1 MRDWLRGSFRNR
13 IFCTVLLVTLLPLL
27 LCDVLMMQIQ
37 VFRSQGQL
45 TERARTELAELSR
58 ALSDTC
64 RACEDLAE
72 DLSGNTIVRS
82 ALRSGGGDSRVLYQL
97 LFRSTGALRQY
108 ARFDIFNASGQC
120 QYTTDR
126 VLPEGM
132 LPTDWGIL
140 YAAAQSQKLVF
151 RGDERQGLLGARA
164 VRSADGDILGYV
176 VIHMGRENF
185 DLLFH
190 GRYAAT
196 GDVILFSPQWR
207 TIYCTQLVRE
217 EDIAGQ
223 LRESLLAS
231 GDLSVDT
238 GEYYFHALRLEDTGF
253 TLVLQ
258 QPRTFTR
265 QVMGSI
271 YAVSALMGFLCLL
284 LCLWC
289 AWTLSRHLSQPV
301 DQLDAAMDQVKRG
314 NLDMRLRTDRTDEL
328 GRLTESFNRMTE
340 QYQENLTRSVRR
352 QRELNETQ
360 LRMMQAQLN
369 PHFLYNT
376 LDTMKWLGVSNQVP
390 QVATLATDLAAILR
404 SSISGGGF
412 TTLEGEL
419 ELVDRYLDIQS
430 IRFEDRFTCEI
441 DVPDRLQSCLV
452 PKLVLQPVVEN
463 AILHGVADMDDGY
476 IKLWAQEREGDLL
489 LYVSDNGCGFPAEV
503 VRAVNSGQS
512 PGEGNHLGLYNVGS
526 MLRLRFGEGYG
537 IYVEPSVQEGSRVR
551 LTLPL
556 MREGDIGAEGFGS

>member
-1 MRDWLRGSFRNR
+1 MRSWIRRSFRNR
-13 IFCTVLLVTLLPLL
+13 IFCTVLLATLLPLL
-27 LCDVLMMQIQ
+27 LCDVLMMQVQ
-37 VFRSQGQL
+37 VFRSQAQL
-45 TERARTELAELSR
+45 TEQAQTQLADLSR

-64 RACEDLAE
+64 RACEALAE
-72 DLSGNTIVRS
+72 DLSGSTIVRS
-82 ALRSGGGDSRVLYQL
+82 ALRAGGGDSRVLYQL
-97 LFRSTGALRQY
+97 LFRSTGELRQY
-108 ARFDIFNASGQC
+108 GRFDIFNASGQC

-126 VLPEGM
+126 VLPEGT

-140 YAAAQSQKLVF
+140 YAAGQSRKLVF
-151 RGDERQGLLGARA
+151 RSSGDALLGARA

-185 DLLFH
+185 DLLF
-190 GRYAAT
+190 RQLYTPT
-196 GDVILFSPQWR
+196 GDIILFSPQWR
-207 TIYCTQLVRE
+207 AIYCTEQVGE
-217 EDIAGQ
+217 ASAAGQ
-223 LRESLLAS
+223 LRESLLE
-231 GDLSVDT
+231 GDGLAVDA
-238 GEYYFHALRLEDTGF
+238 GEYYFHALRQKDTGF

-265 QVMGSI
+265 QVMRSI

-289 AWTLSRHLSQPV
+289 AWLLSRHLSKPV
-301 DQLDAAMDQVKRG
+301 DRLDAAMDRVKRG
-314 NLDMRLRTDRTDEL
+314 DLDVRLETDREDEL

-340 QYQENLTRSVRR
+340 QYQENLKRNLRR

-376 LDTMKWLGVSNQVP
+376 LDTMKWMGVTHQVP

-463 AILHGVADMDDGY
+463 AILHGVADLDDGY

-489 LYVSDNGCGFPAEV
+489 LYVSDNGCGFPPEV
-503 VRAVNSGQS
+503 IRTVNSGQGA
-512 PGEGNHLGLYNVGS
+512 GEGNHLGLYNVSS

-537 IYVEPSVQEGSRVR
+537 IYVEPDVEEGSRVR

-556 MREGDIGAEGFGS
+556 MREGDIRAEGFGR